1 MSCLRALPRVTVDA
15 YLAFCVG
22 EMFTGIQA
30 RGRQVRKFEQLA
42 QARSLGMHLWWKP
55 TAENYFAHVNK
66 QRMLDVVAKAANPA
80 MAAPLE
86 ALRKDAAA
94 AAAARA
100 LDGNTWL
107 PAVLRGE
114 REETMAA

>member
-1 MSCLRALPRVTVDA
+1 MGLNDTEFVERL
-15 YLAFCVG
+15 
-22 EMFTGIQA
+22 
-30 RGRQVRKFEQLA
+30 
-42 QARSLGMHLWWKP
+42 
-55 TAENYFAHVNK
+55 NK

-80 MAAPLE
+80 LAAPLE

-114 REETMAA
+114 REEIIAA